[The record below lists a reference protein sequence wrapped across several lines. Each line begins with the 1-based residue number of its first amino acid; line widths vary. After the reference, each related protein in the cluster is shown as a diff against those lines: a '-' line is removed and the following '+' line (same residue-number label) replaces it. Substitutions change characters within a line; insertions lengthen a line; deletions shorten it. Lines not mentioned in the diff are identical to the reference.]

1 MLKKIYIRN
10 IVLINEM
17 EISLSNGLHVFTGET
32 GAGKSILLE
41 GLGLALGARANF
53 SLIGNYKND
62 SEVKAEFIIS
72 KGHPIVNIL
81 HEFNISY
88 QENLI
93 LRRVISNNGIS
104 RGYVNNIQVSLN
116 ELNKIGQK
124 LVEVQGQFDN
134 HSLLDS
140 KEHICLLDQ
149 FGGYTKAIELTKKNY
164 EELHNAKKEFSE
176 FKINYNNYEKDYEL
190 KRVLLSD
197 LEKIIPKE
205 NEENDLIE
213 RRALISDSSKLIKML
228 SEAHQN
234 ISGEQSISNLL
245 NNSLKSLERFDTQNN
260 KSLKSIIEILMRA
273 SNELNEA
280 EIQISSLINSI
291 NTDPNELDDIDNRL
305 FTLRNFARKANC
317 ETNKL
322 YSFYQELLKNL
333 DVFEDRDLI
342 LKNKEDNLNKKIAV
356 FKESSIQL
364 RNLRIS
370 AALKLDKYIN
380 EELPFL
386 KLDQAKFKTFIK
398 ERNEND
404 WNANGSDEVIFNI
417 STNPQQNFM
426 PLGKVASGG
435 ELSRFLLAIK
445 VVLANSARFNTLV
458 FDEVDSGVGGQ
469 TADAV
474 GTRLFKLSERNQV
487 IVITHSPQVAAKGK
501 NHYLIEK
508 VNSKDQSITLCNK
521 SSYDNR
527 IEEISRMLSGEK
539 ISDEARAAAIQ
550 LINE

>member
-1 MLKKIYIRN
+1 M
-10 IVLINEM
+10 
-17 EISLSNGLHVFTGET
+17 
-32 GAGKSILLE
+32 
-41 GLGLALGARANF
+41 
-53 SLIGNYKND
+53 
-62 SEVKAEFIIS
+62 
-72 KGHPIVNIL
+72 
-81 HEFNISY
+81 
-88 QENLI
+88 
-93 LRRVISNNGIS
+93 
-104 RGYVNNIQVSLN
+104 LN
-116 ELNKIGQK
+116 E
-124 LVEVQGQFDN
+124 
-134 HSLLDS
+134 
-140 KEHICLLDQ
+140 
-149 FGGYTKAIELTKKNY
+149 T
-164 EELHNAKKEFSE
+164 
-176 FKINYNNYEKDYEL
+176 
-190 KRVLLSD
+190 
-197 LEKIIPKE
+197 
-205 NEENDLIE
+205 
-213 RRALISDSSKLIKML
+213 
-228 SEAHQN
+228 HQN
-234 ISGEQSISNLL
+234 ISGEQSISYLL
-245 NNSLKSLERFDTQNN
+245 NYSLKSLERIDTKNN
-260 KSLKSIIEILMRA
+260 KSLRSIIDILKRA
-273 SNELNEA
+273 SNEVNEA
-280 EIQISSLINSI
+280 EIQISSLTNSI
-291 NTDPNELDDIDNRL
+291 NTDPNELDNIDNRL
-305 FTLRNFARKANC
+305 FILRNFARKANC

-322 YSFYQELLKNL
+322 YSFYQELVKSL

-342 LKNKEDNLNKKIAV
+342 LKNKEVNLNKKIAA

-380 EELPFL
+380 KELPFL
-386 KLDQAKFKTFIK
+386 KLDHAKFKTFIK

-417 STNPQQNFM
+417 STNPQQDFM

-445 VVLANSARFNTLV
+445 VVLANSARSNTLV

-521 SSYDNR
+521 ISYDNR